1 MAADTHEW
9 HLLAGYYGWTGG
21 SAFMGYQ
28 LAALSQTYN
37 NTNANATDPRTD
49 ALYLAARDTTD
60 LEEFKSISR
69 QADEIT
75 VREHWGLVKSR
86 VPTFYV
92 SQPWVQGY
100 FGEAG
105 MGWGRR
111 YTFMARLWIDQEL
124 KEATGN

>member
-1 MAADTHEW
+1 MNASGFVLH
-9 HLLAGYYGWTGG
+9 TGG
-21 SAFMGYQ
+21 YGGNSGTGWNGMKGLSQNFGWSYNKAKDPRMDALH
-28 LAALSQTYN
+28 LAAIET
-37 NTNANATDPRTD
+37 A
-49 ALYLAARDTTD
+49 D
-60 LEEFKSISR
+60 LEEFKSIIR

-75 VREHWGLVKSR
+75 VRDHWGLIKSR

-111 YTFMARLWIDQEL
+111 YTFMARLWIDSEM
-124 KEATGN
+124 KEAMGR